1 MDELNTEYEKLIYS
15 IIYKKFYFF
24 NSKEDLFKVGYI
36 GLDKALKNYNPNV
49 GVKFLTYAYKWI
61 YGEMFNYVNKDRVIK
76 QNSELT
82 KLYLK
87 ITKIAALL
95 SQKLMHEPTP
105 VEIANYLEIDVELVY
120 SALKE
125 ATAILDIDDVKT
137 GYYDTS
143 IDNIALHDELD
154 RLSFDERNII
164 EKRYMDNLTQQE
176 TADILGISQVQVSRK
191 EQKIITK
198 LKKHL
203 AA

>member
-15 IIYKKFYFF
+15 IIYKKFYFC
-24 NSKEDLFKVGYI
+24 NNKEDLFQVGYI
-36 GLDKALKNYNPNV
+36 GLDKALKNYDPNV
-49 GVKFLTYAYKWI
+49 GVKFLTYAYKWV
-61 YGEMFNYVNKDRVIK
+61 YGEMYNYVNKDKVIK
-76 QNSELT
+76 QNGELT

-95 SQKLMHEPTP
+95 SQKLMHEPTSS
-105 VEIANYLEIDVELVY
+105 EIADYLGVDLCLVE
-120 SALKE
+120 SALRE
-125 ATAILDIDDVKT
+125 STVILDIDDVKT
-137 GYYDTS
+137 GYYDKS

-154 RLSFDERNII
+154 KLSFDERDII

-176 TADILGISQVQVSRK
+176 TALMLGISQVQVSRK